1 MLARKFVVVVIVMEF
16 WVVDAVAAGSP
27 SSYAEAEV
35 AWQRSRDKPQYQA
48 YASKFAEFNNQ
59 HHLDEKD
66 GCYALSPGPVKLF
79 LVITHSQ
86 GGEFALI
93 ERVLSNVDNSKSSC
107 FKRTYEGLR
116 TKVPPFL
123 PFVLQM
129 GMG

>member
-1 MLARKFVVVVIVMEF
+1 MLARKIVLIVIGL
-16 WVVDAVAAGSP
+16 WVVGALAAGPP
-27 SSYAEAEV
+27 SSYAEAEA
-35 AWQRSRDKPQYQA
+35 AWKRSRDKRQYQA
-48 YASKFAEFNNQ
+48 YAAEFAQFNNH

-79 LVITHSQ
+79 LVITHSD
-86 GGEFALI
+86 GGEFALV
-93 ERVLSNVDNSKSSC
+93 ERVLSNVDNPKTNC